1 MYLWFLY
8 SVLPSFIHT
17 RESLRRPFLTPGV
30 LFQSDSYPLL
40 FFTTAESAK
49 NNDKH
54 RAIFLGAAQTGHAA
68 VSQRISFSLHHIKE
82 NILNNFLTL
91 LLCGLCILSSSSY
104 CEIYEMS
111 LSEIT
116 RSEDQLPRYELVDW
130 QKLSIARGCLSNR
143 NNIPL
148 VATLLV
154 MPGLLIANNGRKYY
168 LSDVHHT

>member
-1 MYLWFLY
+1 
-8 SVLPSFIHT
+8 
-17 RESLRRPFLTPGV
+17 
-30 LFQSDSYPLL
+30 
-40 FFTTAESAK
+40 
-49 NNDKH
+49 
-54 RAIFLGAAQTGHAA
+54 
-68 VSQRISFSLHHIKE
+68 
-82 NILNNFLTL
+82 
-91 LLCGLCILSSSSY
+91 
-104 CEIYEMS
+104 MS